1 MKSLAIVLW
10 ISLAIPGNAM
20 SQTTAT
26 NPASQWFSIAD
37 SAVYETGDTWLV
49 GDTRFQLYGVQS
61 CLRGS
66 TFTNGNGVKRD
77 CGEASL
83 AVLVSLVRDLRPQ
96 CHQAAS
102 RPETKTVFIFCF
114 ATVTQGPANG
124 SRIDLGT
131 AMISM
136 GYAFAS
142 IKPDSQPVHLP
153 YFVAQLVAQRAKSGL
168 WAFPDVQDPNV
179 AILRAYRAQ
188 QSQAPGAAAPPAGS
202 PVLPGQ

>member
-1 MKSLAIVLW
+1 MTLGVGFSQSLA
-10 ISLAIPGNAM
+10 P
-20 SQTTAT
+20 
-26 NPASQWFSIAD
+26 NPASQWFPIPD
-37 SAVYETGDTWLV
+37 LAVYETGDTWLV
-49 GDTRFQLYGVQS
+49 GDTRYQLYGVQS

-102 RPETKTVFIFCF
+102 RPETKTVFVFCF

-131 AMISM
+131 AIISM

-142 IKPDSQPVHLP
+142 IKPDSQPVHPP

-179 AILRAYRAQ
+179 AILRTYRAQ
-188 QSQAPGAAAPPAGS
+188 QSQAPGAPVPPAAS